1 MATPVP
7 TRKTKVFDEG
17 NHFVRI
23 YELFKRLNMQRD
35 EKVMKSAMDTLL
47 QLKNNKRDLMETYYS
62 FLSGMGIPPEPPPD
76 PVAPEEED
84 PLHDLPEEPIPDI
97 YVPVPTIPCVCPV
110 PEVKPRAPEPK
121 PPVIEP
127 IPDPIIEPI
136 PDPDPI
142 PEPVP
147 EPDIDP
153 IPDPIPVPP
162 IPVPV
167 PVPIP
172 VPVPPSPV
180 PVPVPVPE
188 PIPVP
193 EPDSDITCPLL
204 PVCKLA
210 PAICPNCPL
219 KEMLDQLFRSQIFDE
234 GDDVHGMESED
245 EVRLNVEQKGDGQKK
260 SWLDKDVPSFS
271 ALKNWLFSK

>member
-1 MATPVP
+1 MAIPVP
-7 TRKTKVFDEG
+7 TRKVKVFDESH
-17 NHFVRI
+17 HFVRI
-23 YELFKRLNMQRD
+23 YELFKRLNMNRD
-35 EKVMKSAMDTLL
+35 EKVMKSAMDILL

-76 PVAPEEED
+76 PVEPEGED
-84 PLHDLPEEPIPDI
+84 PLDDLLPVIVPDI
-97 YVPVPTIPCVCPV
+97 HIPVPTIPDGCPI
-110 PEVKPRAPEPK
+110 PEVNPKSPEPK

-127 IPDPIIEPI
+127 IPDPVIEPI
-136 PDPDPI
+136 PDVV

-153 IPDPIPVPP
+153 IPDPMPEPIPDIPVPP
-162 IPVPV
+162 IPVPDPT
-167 PVPIP
+167 PV
-172 VPVPPSPV
+172 
-180 PVPVPVPE
+180 
-188 PIPVP
+188 
-193 EPDSDITCPLL
+193 PDSDITCPLL

-219 KEMLDQLFRSQIFDE
+219 KEMLDQLFRAQIFDE

-245 EVRLNVEQKGDGQKK
+245 EVRLNEELKGDKPKK

-271 ALKNWLFSK
+271 TMGSSLKNWLFSK